1 MTMTDGYPGRER
13 VITGVCVMPDRPSAG
28 DESTL
33 LKWMRL
39 EIGRIND
46 GVVSERKRLS
56 RLLSEEHPS
65 SVTKGGSEYG
75 FDRGVLLRLEQ
86 ALPGELQRRLRLPIL
101 FYFDSTVPDSF
112 FLADEAA
119 MQALQSLEEISPL
132 RRMQGGRLWIA
143 KPLVYAIMNRYPTA
157 MQLVMG

>member
-1 MTMTDGYPGRER
+1 MTLTDGYTRQKR
-13 VITGVCVMPDRPSAG
+13 VITGVHSMPDRPSAG
-28 DESTL
+28 DESIL
-33 LKWMRL
+33 LRWMRL

-46 GVVSERKRLS
+46 GIVSERKRLS

-65 SVTKGGSEYG
+65 SITKGGSEYG
-75 FDRGVLLRLEQ
+75 FNPDTLHRLGE

-101 FYFDSTVPDSF
+101 FYFDSTVPDSL

-119 MQALQSLEEISPL
+119 MQALQNLGEISPL

-157 MQLVMG
+157 MQIVMG

>member
-1 MTMTDGYPGRER
+1 
-13 VITGVCVMPDRPSAG
+13 MPDRPSAG

-33 LKWMRL
+33 LRWMRL

-46 GVVSERKRLS
+46 GVVAERRRLS
-56 RLLSEEHPS
+56 ELLREERPS
-65 SVTKGGSEYG
+65 SVTKGGNRYD
-75 FDRGVLLRLEQ
+75 FDRQVLLRLEQ
-86 ALPGELQRRLRLPIL
+86 ALPGELQRRLRLPVL

-119 MQALQSLEEISPL
+119 VRTLRCLEEISPL

-143 KPLVYAIMNRYPTA
+143 KPLVYDIMNRYPTA
-157 MQLVMG
+157 VQIVMG

>member
-1 MTMTDGYPGRER
+1 
-13 VITGVCVMPDRPSAG
+13 MPDRPSAG

-33 LKWMRL
+33 LRWMRL

-46 GVVSERKRLS
+46 GVVAERKRLS
-56 RLLSEEHPS
+56 ELLREERPS
-65 SVTKGGSEYG
+65 SVTKGGNRYD
-75 FDRGVLLRLEQ
+75 FDRQVLLRLEQ

-112 FLADEAA
+112 FLVDEVAVRV
-119 MQALQSLEEISPL
+119 LQCLEEISPL

-143 KPLVYAIMNRYPTA
+143 KPLVYDIMNRYPTA
-157 MQLVMG
+157 VQIMMG

>member
-1 MTMTDGYPGRER
+1 MTLTDGYTRQKR
-13 VITGVCVMPDRPSAG
+13 VITGVHSMPDRPSAG
-28 DESTL
+28 DESIL
-33 LKWMRL
+33 LRWMRL
-39 EIGRIND
+39 EIARINAAI
-46 GVVSERKRLS
+46 VSERKRLS

-65 SVTKGGSEYG
+65 SITKGGSEYG
-75 FDRGVLLRLEQ
+75 FNPDTLHRLGE

-101 FYFDSTVPDSF
+101 FYFDSTVPDSL

-119 MQALQSLEEISPL
+119 MQALQNLGEISPL

-157 MQLVMG
+157 MQIVMG

>member
-1 MTMTDGYPGRER
+1 
-13 VITGVCVMPDRPSAG
+13 MPDRPSAS

-33 LKWMRL
+33 LRWMRL

-46 GVVSERKRLS
+46 GVVAERKRLS
-56 RLLSEEHPS
+56 ELLREERPS
-65 SVTKGGSEYG
+65 SVTKGGNRYD
-75 FDRGVLLRLEQ
+75 FDRQILLRLEQ

-112 FLADEAA
+112 FLVDEAA
-119 MQALQSLEEISPL
+119 VRALQCLEEISPL

-143 KPLVYAIMNRYPTA
+143 KPLVYDIMNRYPTA
-157 MQLVMG
+157 VQIMMG

>member
-1 MTMTDGYPGRER
+1 
-13 VITGVCVMPDRPSAG
+13 MPDRPSAS

-33 LKWMRL
+33 LRWMRL

-46 GVVSERKRLS
+46 GVVAERKRLS
-56 RLLSEEHPS
+56 ELLREERPS
-65 SVTKGGSEYG
+65 SVTKGGNRYD
-75 FDRGVLLRLEQ
+75 FDRQILLRLEQ

-112 FLADEAA
+112 FLVDEAA
-119 MQALQSLEEISPL
+119 VRALQCLEEISPL

-143 KPLVYAIMNRYPTA
+143 KPLVYDIMNRYPTA
-157 MQLVMG
+157 MQIMMG

>member
-1 MTMTDGYPGRER
+1 
-13 VITGVCVMPDRPSAG
+13 
-28 DESTL
+28 
-33 LKWMRL
+33 MRL

-46 GVVSERKRLS
+46 GIVSERKRLS

-65 SVTKGGSEYG
+65 SITKGGSEYG
-75 FDRGVLLRLEQ
+75 FNPDTLHRLGE

-101 FYFDSTVPDSF
+101 FYFDSTVPDSL

-119 MQALQSLEEISPL
+119 MQALQNLGEISPL

-157 MQLVMG
+157 MQIVMG

>member
-1 MTMTDGYPGRER
+1 
-13 VITGVCVMPDRPSAG
+13 MPNRPSAG

-33 LKWMRL
+33 LRWMRL

-46 GVVSERKRLS
+46 GVVAERKRLS
-56 RLLSEEHPS
+56 RLLSEENPS
-65 SVTKGGSEYG
+65 SVTKGGSRYD
-75 FDRGVLLRLEQ
+75 FDRDVLLRLEQ
-86 ALPGELQRRLRLPIL
+86 AIPEELQRRLRLPIL

-119 MQALQSLEEISPL
+119 VQALQSLREISPL

-157 MQLVMG
+157 VQIMMG

>member
-1 MTMTDGYPGRER
+1 
-13 VITGVCVMPDRPSAG
+13 MPNRPSAS

-33 LKWMRL
+33 LRWMRL

-46 GVVSERKRLS
+46 GVVAERKRLS
-56 RLLSEEHPS
+56 RLLREEQPS
-65 SVTKGGSEYG
+65 SVTKGGSWYD
-75 FDRGVLLRLEQ
+75 FDRDVLLRMGQ
-86 ALPGELQRRLRLPIL
+86 AVPEELQRRLRLPIL

-119 MQALQSLEEISPL
+119 VQALQSLREISPL

-157 MQLVMG
+157 VQIMMG

>member
-1 MTMTDGYPGRER
+1 MSN
-13 VITGVCVMPDRPSAG
+13 RPSAG

-33 LKWMRL
+33 LRWMRL

-46 GVVSERKRLS
+46 GVVAERKSLS
-56 RLLSEEHPS
+56 RLLREEHPS
-65 SVTKGGSEYG
+65 SITKGGNRYD
-75 FDRGVLLRLEQ
+75 FDRDVLLRLEQ
-86 ALPGELQRRLRLPIL
+86 VLPGELQRRLRLPIL

-119 MQALQSLEEISPL
+119 VQALQSLQEISLL

-157 MQLVMG
+157 VQIMMG

>member
-1 MTMTDGYPGRER
+1 
-13 VITGVCVMPDRPSAG
+13 MPDRPSAG

-33 LKWMRL
+33 LRWMRL

-46 GVVSERKRLS
+46 GVVAERRRLS
-56 RLLSEEHPS
+56 ELLREERPS
-65 SVTKGGSEYG
+65 SVTKGGSRYD
-75 FDRGVLLRLEQ
+75 FDRQVLLRLEQ

-112 FLADEAA
+112 FLVDEAA
-119 MQALQSLEEISPL
+119 VRSLQCLEEISPL

-143 KPLVYAIMNRYPTA
+143 KPLVYDIMNRYTTA
-157 MQLVMG
+157 VQIMMG

>member
-1 MTMTDGYPGRER
+1 
-13 VITGVCVMPDRPSAG
+13 MPDRPSAS

-33 LKWMRL
+33 LRWMRL

-46 GVVSERKRLS
+46 GIVSERKRLS
-56 RLLSEEHPS
+56 RLLAEEHPS
-65 SVTKGGSEYG
+65 SVTKGGSRYD
-75 FDRGVLLRLEQ
+75 FDRDVLLHLER

-101 FYFDSTVPDSF
+101 FYFDSMVPDSF

-119 MQALQSLEEISPL
+119 VQALQHLGEISTL

-143 KPLVYAIMNRYPTA
+143 KPLVYAIMNRYPTV
-157 MQLVMG
+157 MQVVMG

>member
-1 MTMTDGYPGRER
+1 
-13 VITGVCVMPDRPSAG
+13 MPDRPSAG

-33 LKWMRL
+33 LRWMRL

-46 GVVSERKRLS
+46 GIVSERKRLS
-56 RLLSEEHPS
+56 HLLAEECPS
-65 SVTKGGSEYG
+65 SVTKGGDRYD
-75 FDRGVLLRLEQ
+75 FDRDILLRLGQ

-119 MQALQSLEEISPL
+119 VQALQDLGEISSL

-143 KPLVYAIMNRYPTA
+143 KSLAYAIMNRYPSA
-157 MQLVMG
+157 MQVVMG

>member
-1 MTMTDGYPGRER
+1 MAN
-13 VITGVCVMPDRPSAG
+13 RPSAG

-33 LKWMRL
+33 LRWMRL

-56 RLLSEEHPS
+56 QLLREEYPS
-65 SVTKGGSEYG
+65 SVTKSGNRYD
-75 FDRGVLLRLEQ
+75 FDRDVLVRLEQ
-86 ALPGELQRRLRLPIL
+86 ALPETLQRRLRLPIL

-119 MQALQSLEEISPL
+119 VQALQSLSEISPL
-132 RRMQGGRLWIA
+132 RRMQGGRLWIG

-157 MQLVMG
+157 IQIMMG

>member
-1 MTMTDGYPGRER
+1 MS
-13 VITGVCVMPDRPSAG
+13 DRPSAS

-33 LKWMRL
+33 LRWMRL

-46 GVVSERKRLS
+46 GVVAERKRLS

-65 SVTKGGSEYG
+65 SVTKGGNRYD
-75 FDRGVLLRLEQ
+75 FNRDVLLRLEQ
-86 ALPGELQRRLRLPIL
+86 AIPGELQRQLRLPIL

-119 MQALQSLEEISPL
+119 VQALQNLGEISRL

-157 MQLVMG
+157 MQIMMG